1 MSYAIGCNA
10 KRKKRQAGKPRT
22 MTEATR
28 RGKTGVLTRRPSGP
42 PEWHSAKL
50 DGYKIRCL
58 SPFRRFRGI
67 EIPWDDAKSLAV
79 STEQVVKASRSR
91 KVVKLAAGQFGAPLE
106 VYVKRYNFK
115 SWYGPYL
122 RAMRKSRAREE
133 FDLGWKLMDL
143 GIRTPRPV
151 WLAEARGALSPYSL
165 IATEAIPESDN
176 AVERW
181 RRLETEQ
188 ERVDLLVAT
197 AHFLLTMHEKAFFHD
212 DCKATHVLVL
222 PHAPSTPGEFFI
234 IDLLG
239 CSIRKRL
246 TKARR
251 AMNLYQFLR
260 TFHSPQKMFPLQG
273 EHRRIFLEA
282 YGGSAKEAEK
292 WERLIERIGN
302 AKGRKI

>member
-1 MSYAIGCNA
+1 
-10 KRKKRQAGKPRT
+10 

-50 DGYKIRCL
+50 DDYKIRCL
-58 SPFRRFRGI
+58 TPFRRFRGT
-67 EIPWDDAKSLAV
+67 EIPWDDAKTLAMT
-79 STEQVVKASRSR
+79 TEQVVKASRSR

-133 FDLGWKLMDL
+133 FDLGWKLMEL

-151 WLAEARGALSPYSL
+151 WLAEARGALSPFSL

-181 RRLETEQ
+181 RRLVNEQ
-188 ERVDLLVAT
+188 DRADLLVAT
-197 AHFLLTMHEKAFFHD
+197 AHFLLMMHEKSFFHD

-222 PHAPSTPGEFFI
+222 PHAPSSPEEFFI

-260 TFHSPQKMFPLQG
+260 TFHSPQRKLPFSE

-282 YGGSAKEAEK
+282 YGGSAKDAEK
-292 WERLIERIGN
+292 WERQIERIGN
-302 AKGRKI
+302 AKGKVI